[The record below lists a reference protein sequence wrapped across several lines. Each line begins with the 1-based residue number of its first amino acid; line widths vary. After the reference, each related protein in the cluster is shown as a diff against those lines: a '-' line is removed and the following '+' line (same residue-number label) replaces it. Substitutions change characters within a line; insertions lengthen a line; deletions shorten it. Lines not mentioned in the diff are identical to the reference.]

1 MAQRITVIDAFTEKV
16 FAGNPAAV
24 CVLET
29 PRDDTW
35 MQNLAREMNLSE
47 TAFLV
52 ERSDGWSLRWFTPLA
67 EVELCG
73 HATLASAHQLWES
86 GRLSPESTARFH
98 TLSGILTAKKHGDWI
113 EMDFPATPAAPAV
126 APEVLIQALGLTPK
140 SVGKTKYDFLAEL
153 ESEAEVRALAP
164 DFQLLKKL
172 SQRGCIVTAPASESE
187 EKYDFVSR
195 YFAPAYGIDEDP
207 VTGSSHCAL
216 GPYWAHRLDRGDLV
230 GFQASARGGMVR
242 IRIDGERVALSGRA
256 VTVLQGELVGA

>member
-113 EMDFPATPAAPAV
+113 EMDFPATP
-126 APEVLIQALGLTPK
+126 
-140 SVGKTKYDFLAEL
+140 
-153 ESEAEVRALAP
+153 
-164 DFQLLKKL
+164 
-172 SQRGCIVTAPASESE
+172 TAPA
-187 EKYDFVSR
+187 
-195 YFAPAYGIDEDP
+195 PCP
-207 VTGSSHCAL
+207 
-216 GPYWAHRLDRGDLV
+216 
-230 GFQASARGGMVR
+230 
-242 IRIDGERVALSGRA
+242 
-256 VTVLQGELVGA
+256 

>member
-1 MAQRITVIDAFTEKV
+1 MAQRITVVDAFTEKV

-52 ERSDGWSLRWFTPLA
+52 EQTDGWSLRWFTPTA

-73 HATLASAHQLWES
+73 HATLASSHHLWES
-86 GRLSPESTARFH
+86 GRLSPESAVRFH
-98 TLSGILTAKKHGDWI
+98 TLSGILAAKKHGNWI
-113 EMDFPATPAAPAV
+113 EMDFPATPALPAV
-126 APEVLIQALGLTPK
+126 APEVLIRALGVTPK
-140 SVGKTKYDFLAEL
+140 SVGKTKFDFLVEL
-153 ESEAEVRALAP
+153 QNEAAVRALSP

-172 SQRGCIVTAPASESE
+172 SQRGCIVTAPASESGE
-187 EKYDFVSR
+187 FDFVSR

-207 VTGSSHCAL
+207 VTGSAHCAL
-216 GPYWAHRLDRGDLV
+216 GPYWADRFDTKELV
-230 GFQASARGGMVR
+230 GFQASARGGIVR
-242 IRIDGERVALSGRA
+242 MRIDGERVALSGRA